1 MKTAFITGITGQ
13 DGSYLAEFLLAK
25 DYKVIGL
32 ISHQHDIGFKN
43 IESFKDKLILE
54 EGDLLDKTSMLSIV
68 KKHQPQEIYNLG
80 GLTFAPASWDKP
92 TLTLDINTLG
102 VARLLEIIKENFNQT
117 KFYQATSAKIFGIPS
132 QTPQT
137 ESTPPNP
144 IDPYSISK
152 TTAHRLVKSMRQQ
165 FNLFAVSGILY
176 NHESERR
183 GVEFVT
189 RKITHTAAKIKLG
202 LTKELMLG
210 NLEATQDWGYAPD
223 YVKAM
228 WLMLQ
233 QASPVDYII
242 ASGELHSVKD
252 VCQVAFSHLDLNYQ
266 DYVKIDKK
274 FFRKTE
280 SQLILGDS
288 TKAKQE
294 LNWQPEVTFED
305 MIIKMVEND
314 LLLMRKLRTS
324 RKVRNNSSN
333 I

>member
-1 MKTAFITGITGQ
+1 MKKTAFITGITGQ
-13 DGSYLAEFLLAK
+13 DGSYLAELLLGK
-25 DYKVIGL
+25 RYQVVGL
-32 ISHQHDIGFKN
+32 VSPKHNIGFENINHFKN
-43 IESFKDKLILE
+43 KLALE
-54 EGDLLDKTSMLSIV
+54 EGDLLDKNSLQSII
-68 KKHQPQEIYNLG
+68 KKYKPDEIYNLG

-102 VARLLEIIKENFNQT
+102 VARLLEIIKKDFNQT
-117 KFYQATSAKIFGIPS
+117 RFYQATSAKIFGIPT

-137 ESTPPNP
+137 ESTPPHP

-152 TTAHRLVKSMRQQ
+152 TAAHRLVKNMRQQ

-202 LTKELMLG
+202 IEDELKLG

-233 QASPVDYII
+233 NQKPIDYII
-242 ASGELHSVKD
+242 ASGQLHSVKD
-252 VCQVAFSHLDLNYQ
+252 VCKVAFSHLGLDYQ
-266 DYVKIDKK
+266 DFVKIDQK

-288 TKAKQE
+288 TKAKKE
-294 LNWQPEVTFED
+294 LSWQPEVSFED
-305 MIIKMVEND
+305 MIIKMVKND
-314 LLLMRKLRTS
+314 LKLIKES
-324 RKVRNNSSN
+324 L
-333 I
+333 